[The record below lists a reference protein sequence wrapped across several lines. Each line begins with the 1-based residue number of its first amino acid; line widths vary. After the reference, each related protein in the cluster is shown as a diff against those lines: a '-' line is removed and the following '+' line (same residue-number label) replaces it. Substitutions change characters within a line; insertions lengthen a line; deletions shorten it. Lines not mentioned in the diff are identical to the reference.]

1 MQKKYDQT
9 SLKFKESDEQ
19 YLKEFDAR
27 VDAQREQVKVAL
39 KQAIESNDASQIM
52 EANDK
57 LTQLAVEKEK
67 ARLELSNREKQK
79 KRRN

>member
-1 MQKKYDQT
+1 
-9 SLKFKESDEQ
+9 
-19 YLKEFDAR
+19 
-27 VDAQREQVKVAL
+27 
-39 KQAIESNDASQIM
+39 M

-79 KRRN
+79 KEEEAKKTTTNNVQAEPQTAATSPQTEITPKAKKVHYHSLAKF